1 MNTKIIV
8 GYVEAEILWMI
19 SKILRLIATGCIKIG
34 IIIEQAKKIIKKVGN
49 WITKIIKEA
58 YKEFIF
64 WKMIIKFIVEKV
76 MQVGIKIIIN
86 IIYFINEG
94 MIFRA
99 ELIAENKDNVY
110 DNDVL
115 Y

>member
-1 MNTKIIV
+1 MNTEIIV

-19 SKILRLIATGCIKIG
+19 SKMLMLIATGCIKTG
-34 IIIEQAKKIIKKVGN
+34 IIIEQAEKIIKKVRN
-49 WITKIIKEA
+49 WITKIIKEV
-58 YKEFIF
+58 YKELIF
-64 WKMIIKFIVEKV
+64 WKMIIKFIIEKV
-76 MQVGIKIIIN
+76 IQVGIKTIIN
-86 IIYFINEG
+86 AIYFINEG